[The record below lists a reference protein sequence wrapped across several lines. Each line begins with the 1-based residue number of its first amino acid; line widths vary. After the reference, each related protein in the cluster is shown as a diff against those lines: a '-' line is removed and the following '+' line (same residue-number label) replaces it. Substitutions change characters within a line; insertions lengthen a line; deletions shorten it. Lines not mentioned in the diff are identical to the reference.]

1 MPVQVYQVLG
11 LYLITTIVYI
21 AWINK
26 ANRDMD
32 KKKAKR

>member
-21 AWINK
+21 AWVTK

-32 KKKAKR
+32 RKNATR